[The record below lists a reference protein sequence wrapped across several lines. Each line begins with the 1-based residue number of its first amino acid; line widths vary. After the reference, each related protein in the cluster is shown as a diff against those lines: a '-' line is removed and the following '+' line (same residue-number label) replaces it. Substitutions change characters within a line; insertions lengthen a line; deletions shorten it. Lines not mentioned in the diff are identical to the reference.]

1 MSKLLSRSS
10 ARLSSAKS
18 NWDKRNYDDA
28 YVDLTCFDL
37 KQSMEFA
44 LKYLIEMNGERYVTT
59 HDLNAQLNKIDKMN
73 IHDPVLEKVRLK
85 SYVYNSWE
93 TESRYKDSFIPL
105 AADVEEAISVCKELI
120 LFVESNTNQKAELNK
135 LTAF

>member
-37 KQSMEFA
+37 Q
-44 LKYLIEMNGERYVTT
+44 
-59 HDLNAQLNKIDKMN
+59 
-73 IHDPVLEKVRLK
+73 
-85 SYVYNSWE
+85 
-93 TESRYKDSFIPL
+93 
-105 AADVEEAISVCKELI
+105 
-120 LFVESNTNQKAELNK
+120 
-135 LTAF
+135 

>member
-1 MSKLLSRSS
+1 M
-10 ARLSSAKS
+10 
-18 NWDKRNYDDA
+18 
-28 YVDLTCFDL
+28 DLTCFDL
-37 KQSMEFA
+37 QQSMEFA

-93 TESRYKDSFIPL
+93 TESRYKDSFMPL